1 MYIKQKRNII
11 IRSGI
16 EIENYDK
23 ALEII
28 EKQIEDMKQGEF
40 SDKDIQNAKELI
52 IASIKSMQDEQD
64 SEISYCFG
72 RELMRENI
80 DAEEDIRNIEQ
91 VTKEQIVKIAKSVQI
106 NTIYFLTN
114 Q

>member
-1 MYIKQKRNII
+1 
-11 IRSGI
+11 
-16 EIENYDK
+16 
-23 ALEII
+23 
-28 EKQIEDMKQGEF
+28 
-40 SDKDIQNAKELI
+40 
-52 IASIKSMQDEQD
+52 
-64 SEISYCFG
+64 
-72 RELMRENI
+72 MRENI